1 MNKKFTIVKG
11 TATAAELAALEK
23 AIGDPAPKKPRPYS
37 LWRKSQIR
45 QPLAKKWGT
54 DF

>member
-1 MNKKFTIVKG
+1 MEKKFTILKG
-11 TATAAELAALEK
+11 NPSELELKALEI
-23 AIGDPAPKKPRPYS
+23 AIPVPEEKKPRPYS
-37 LWRKSQIR
+37 IWRKSQIR